1 MFDSWDEYYQND
13 LDNQATNGDEPT
25 DPSELDSW
33 FDDVDAPAKT
43 FEFLTS
49 ESFPLSP
56 NSAEGADRPTSVLD
70 VGTGNGSS
78 LLSLRFEGGYRG
90 EMVGIDY
97 SPQSIYLAEKLVHQ
111 QLVPYQPRS
120 NWDYL
125 KRKDSEMAIYF
136 ALFDIIHDDQYS
148 PENWWPNKKDDF
160 DLVLDKGTF
169 DAISLSSETVLLPG
183 GNEVRVPVAEVYP
196 LKIARLMRLG
206 GFFLIT
212 SCNWTQDEVVR
223 WFTTELMKGVLEVY
237 DTITYP
243 TFQFGGH
250 KGQGVASVCFRKIG
264 GVGI

>member
-13 LDNQATNGDEPT
+13 LDNQATNGDDPI

-43 FEFLTS
+43 FDFLTS

-56 NSAEGADRPTSVLD
+56 NSAEGADLRPSVLD

-78 LLSLRFEGGYRG
+78 LLSLRFEGGYTG
-90 EMVGIDY
+90 LMVGIDY
-97 SPQSIYLAEKLVHQ
+97 SPQSIYLADKLVHQ
-111 QLVPYQPRS
+111 QLQPYRPQTD
-120 NWDYL
+120 WEIIH
-125 KRKDSEMAIYF
+125 RKGAVEKTISYAV
-136 ALFDIIHDDQYS
+136 FDIIHDDQES
-148 PENWWPNKKDDF
+148 LKWWPSPKNDF

-169 DAISLSSETVLLPG
+169 DAISLSSETVMLPG
-183 GNEVRVPVAEVYP
+183 GDQVRVPVAELYP
-196 LKIARLMRLG
+196 LKIARLMKLG

-243 TFQFGGH
+243 YVPIRGT
-250 KGQGVASVCFRKIG
+250 QGTGCCERLLS
-264 GVGI
+264 